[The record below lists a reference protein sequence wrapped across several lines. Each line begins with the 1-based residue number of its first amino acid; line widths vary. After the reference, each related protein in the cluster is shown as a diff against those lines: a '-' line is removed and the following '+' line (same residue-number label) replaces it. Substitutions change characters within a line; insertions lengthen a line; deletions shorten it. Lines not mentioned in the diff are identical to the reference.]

1 MTVGPADPIQPDRR
15 ESGSIA
21 RIDVRRQ
28 IVSDVDA
35 VSGFIAGQPACFKK
49 NLRVGL
55 SEANVFGENHH
66 GKMVQ

>member
-1 MTVGPADPIQPDRR
+1 MSVRSNDPIQPDRR

-21 RIDVRRQ
+21 RVDVRRQ

-35 VSGFIAGQPACFKK
+35 TCGLFAGEPAGLEK

-55 SEANVFGENHH
+55 SESNIFRENYH
-66 GKMVQ
+66 GKMPQ